1 MTKDIAIGVDLG
13 GTNMRGILVDAKG
26 VIINQLKC
34 RSQVKRGKEIAI
46 NKLLDLIQKLIAQS
60 FSLGHLIGIGV
71 GAPGPLDVKK
81 GIIHFAP
88 NLPGWKEV
96 YLKKILKEKFNMKVV
111 LENDANAAAWG
122 ERCFGAGK
130 GINNLV
136 CFTLGTGIGGGIIID
151 GKIYHGNNFVSAEFG
166 HMTVNKDGPL
176 CNCGNRG
183 CLEAY
188 SSATGI
194 RNRIKDKIKKGITSQ
209 FFTNIDNYLNES
221 VSLKSIFETARMGD
235 DLTKN
240 IVEDAITYLGI
251 AMANIAN
258 LLNPEMIIV
267 TGGISREGEN
277 LMIPLKKVVK
287 KRTLSS
293 NYQFLKIVTG
303 ELGDFAGALGAAAL
317 LFSSHV

>member
-1 MTKDIAIGVDLG
+1 MTKDVAIGVDLG

-60 FSLGHLIGIGV
+60 VSLGHLIGIGV

-209 FFTNIDNYLNES
+209 FFTNIDDYLNES

>member
-1 MTKDIAIGVDLG
+1 MTKDVAIGVDLG
-13 GTNMRGILVDAKG
+13 GTNIRGILVDAKG

-46 NKLLDLIQKLIAQS
+46 KKLLDLIQKLIAQS

>member
-1 MTKDIAIGVDLG
+1 MDIAIGVDLG
-13 GTNMRGILVDAKG
+13 GTNIRGILVDAKG

-46 NKLLDLIQKLIAQS
+46 KKLLDLIQKLKAQS
-60 FSLGHLIGIGV
+60 VSSGHLIGIGV

-96 YLKKILKEKFNMKVV
+96 YLKKILKDKFNMKVV

-209 FFTNIDNYLNES
+209 FFTNIDDYLNES

-258 LLNPEMIIV
+258 LLNPEMIIL
-267 TGGISREGEN
+267 TGGISKEGEN
-277 LMIPLKKVVK
+277 LMMPLKKVIK

-303 ELGDFAGALGAAAL
+303 ELGDFAGTLGAAAL

>member
-1 MTKDIAIGVDLG
+1 MTMDIAIGVDLG
-13 GTNMRGILVDAKG
+13 GTNIRGILVDTKG
-26 VIINQLKC
+26 VIISQLKC

-46 NKLLDLIQKLIAQS
+46 KKLLDLIQKLKAQS
-60 FSLGHLIGIGV
+60 VSSGHLIGIGV

-96 YLKKILKEKFNMKVV
+96 YLKKILKDKFNMKVV

-209 FFTNIDNYLNES
+209 FFTNIDDYLNES

-258 LLNPEMIIV
+258 LLNPEMIIL
-267 TGGISREGEN
+267 TGGISKEGEN
-277 LMIPLKKVVK
+277 LMMPLKKVIK

-303 ELGDFAGALGAAAL
+303 ELGDFAGTLGAAAL

>member
-60 FSLGHLIGIGV
+60 VSLGHLIGIGV

>member
-1 MTKDIAIGVDLG
+1 MTKDVAIGVDLG

-60 FSLGHLIGIGV
+60 VSLGHLIGIGV

>member
-13 GTNMRGILVDAKG
+13 GTNIRGILVDAKG

-46 NKLLDLIQKLIAQS
+46 RKLLDLIQKLIAQS
-60 FSLGHLIGIGV
+60 VSSGHLIGIGV

-96 YLKKILKEKFNMKVV
+96 YLKKILKDKFNMKVV

-209 FFTNIDNYLNES
+209 FFTNIDDYLNES
-221 VSLKSIFETARMGD
+221 VGLKSIFESARMGD

-240 IVEDAITYLGI
+240 IIEDAITYLGI

-258 LLNPEMIIV
+258 LLNPEMIIL
-267 TGGISREGEN
+267 TGGITNEGEN
-277 LMIPLKKVVK
+277 LMIPLKKEVK

-303 ELGDFAGALGAAAL
+303 ELGDFAGTLGAAAL